1 MKGRSISILLIL
13 LLSLT
18 AVYYINRGLQRI
30 IRPRDSAGR
39 MFLYFFANFLLIVV
53 VIVSVVALI
62 VRIFPPGT

>member
-13 LLSLT
+13 LLTLT
-18 AVYYINRGLQRI
+18 AVYYFNRVLQRI

>member
-1 MKGRSISILLIL
+1 
-13 LLSLT
+13 
-18 AVYYINRGLQRI
+18 
-30 IRPRDSAGR
+30 